1 MALSKVYTK
10 SPCDLGSMIS
20 TIQHDSAI
28 TIALDLTNTNL
39 LGDQLTIAFLSDM
52 ADWTQVDADVAANN
66 GLPLTTTTVQPVS
79 VTTLPAAPAFA
90 TNALG
95 TKALYVAITGMQQA
109 VTTGAQDILFTVPY
123 AQSEISGIHI
133 IGSEALDI
141 ASLYVL
147 DSTTGTYSGHANYV
161 LNQFGYAVN
170 LPAGEYIFESP
181 YTATLY
187 QNMQI
192 KISYTSISNKT
203 IGINFILNQV
213 K

>member
-90 TNALG
+90 TNAFG
-95 TKALYVAITGMQQA
+95 AKNLYMAMTGVQQSLTVGSNTIT
-109 VTTGAQDILFTVPY
+109 FTVPY
-123 AQSEISGIHI
+123 AQVEISGVGL
-133 IGSEALDI
+133 IGCEALDVV
-141 ASLYVL
+141 SFSVL
-147 DSTTGTYSGHANYV
+147 DSTTGTYSGHANTV
-161 LNQFGYAVN
+161 LNQFGYNVN
-170 LPAGEYIFESP
+170 LPADQYEYECA
-181 YTATLY
+181 YTSTLY

-192 KISYTSISNKT
+192 QLTYTSVSAKT